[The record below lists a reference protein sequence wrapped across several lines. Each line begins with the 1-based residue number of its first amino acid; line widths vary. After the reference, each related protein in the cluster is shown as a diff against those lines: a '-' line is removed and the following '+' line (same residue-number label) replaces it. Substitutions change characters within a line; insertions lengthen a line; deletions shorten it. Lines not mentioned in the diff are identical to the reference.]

1 MALRLVVERQR
12 GVEPWIGAV
21 ARLVRLDPGRRARER
36 PEQQEESHTAEFRTA
51 HRASFHWPIG
61 ATRDVQTPEL
71 TVAARADTTV
81 RWSPLLY
88 DAPTTASR
96 ARLTAIY
103 AVLPLR
109 LVQSRAPGL
118 DAFGSVDP
126 ESERAAMARL
136 GAYTPP
142 PSLILHEGARLV
154 PMWLLREPLA
164 VAIDQI
170 DEAKPGRWTKEEP
183 DGLQAQRLLW
193 NIALAV
199 GGDRTALNSRTML
212 LQVPGTPAHGIFPRV
227 LVTVHLGN
235 VERRFTADE
244 F

>member
-1 MALRLVVERQR
+1 M
-12 GVEPWIGAV
+12 
-21 ARLVRLDPGRRARER
+21 
-36 PEQQEESHTAEFRTA
+36 
-51 HRASFHWPIG
+51 
-61 ATRDVQTPEL
+61 
-71 TVAARADTTV
+71 
-81 RWSPLLY
+81 
-88 DAPTTASR
+88 
-96 ARLTAIY
+96 
-103 AVLPLR
+103 
-109 LVQSRAPGL
+109 
-118 DAFGSVDP
+118 
-126 ESERAAMARL
+126 
-136 GAYTPP
+136 
-142 PSLILHEGARLV
+142 
-154 PMWLLREPLA
+154 
-164 VAIDQI
+164 AIDQI